1 MITVIFHPL
10 AEQELTDAIN
20 YYEQQ
25 KTDIGL
31 EYLEAVEQAVNCLI
45 YYPEIG
51 AKIRGSIRRLILP
64 KFPYSLLYRVLE
76 GEEIRILAV
85 AHHKRKPF
93 YWSRRK

>member
-1 MITVIFHPL
+1 MINVIFHPL
-10 AEQELTDAIN
+10 AEQELTEAIN
-20 YYEQQ
+20 YYEEQR
-25 KTDIGL
+25 TDLGL
-31 EYLEAVEQAVNCLI
+31 EYLEAVEQAVNCLM

-51 AKIRGSIRRLILP
+51 AKVRGSIRRLVIP

-76 GEEIRILAV
+76 EEEIRILAV

>member
-1 MITVIFHPL
+1 TVIFHPW

-25 KTDIGL
+25 KTGLGL
-31 EYLEAVEQAVNCLI
+31 EYLEAVEQVVNCLM

-51 AKIRGSIRRLILP
+51 AKVRGSIRRLVIP
-64 KFPYSLLYRVLE
+64 KFPYALLYRVLE
-76 GEEIRILAV
+76 EEKIRILAV

-93 YWSRRK
+93 YWSKRK

>member
-1 MITVIFHPL
+1 MITVIFHPW

-25 KTDIGL
+25 KTGLGL
-31 EYLEAVEQAVNCLI
+31 EYLEAVEQVVNCLM

-51 AKIRGSIRRLILP
+51 AKVRGSIRRLVIP
-64 KFPYSLLYRVLE
+64 KFPYALLYRVLE
-76 GEEIRILAV
+76 EEKIRILAV

-93 YWSRRK
+93 YWSKRK

>member
-1 MITVIFHPL
+1 MITVIFHPW

-25 KTDIGL
+25 KTGLGL
-31 EYLEAVEQAVNCLI
+31 EYLEAVEQVVNCLM

-51 AKIRGSIRRLILP
+51 AKVRGSIRRLVIP

-76 GEEIRILAV
+76 EEIRILAV

-93 YWSRRK
+93 YWSKRK

>member
-1 MITVIFHPL
+1 MKTVIFHPL
-10 AEQELTDAIN
+10 AEQELTEAAT
-20 YYEQQ
+20 YYEEQ
-25 KTDIGL
+25 KAGLSL
-31 EYLEAVEQAVNCLI
+31 EYLEAVEQAVNCLM

-51 AKIRGSIRRLILP
+51 AKIRGCIRRLVLP